1 MFQRRGQARVRDMVL
16 LGGWLFADLLLGL
29 MVIFLISIKGGSL
42 PLPSCGTPTVVQSA
56 TAVPTGT
63 GNALQGGHTVGGSG
77 PLGSVGRSA
86 PTPSPTGCPTPTP
99 TQTPTN
105 CGLDNKH
112 EVDPPLLTIADIG
125 ALERQDATAQA
136 DFNNEVKGVFAAYP
150 GKIAGLVEVFGG
162 DLNIGVGQAVA
173 QAAITAMDQLTT
185 GQVPFF
191 NQTTLFQDFGDQ
203 KVPSGQ
209 VRLAVFFYLTS
220 ATGKCQFLQP

>member
-29 MVIFLISIKGGSL
+29 MMIFLISIKGGSL
-42 PLPSCGTPTVVQSA
+42 PLPSCGTPTAVQAA
-56 TAVPTGT
+56 TALSTGT
-63 GNALQGGHTVGGSG
+63 GNALGSA
-77 PLGSVGRSA
+77 GRSA
-86 PTPSPTGCPTPTP
+86 LTPSPTGCPTPTP

-112 EVDPPLLTIADIG
+112 EVDLPFLTIADIG
-125 ALERQDATAQA
+125 ALERHDATAQA

-162 DLNIGVGQAVA
+162 DPNIGAGQTVA
-173 QAAITAMDQLTT
+173 QAAIAAMTQLTT
-185 GQVPFF
+185 GQVSFF

-220 ATGKCQFLQP
+220 ATGKCQLLQP